1 MANVKIFAL
10 GGLGEN
16 GKNMYIVEVDEAI
29 FVLDAGLK
37 YPDIDM
43 YGVDA
48 VIADISYLI
57 ENKERVQG
65 IFISHGHEDHISA
78 LPYLLKNVPTR
89 IFGTHFTICLIES
102 LLADNKMNIKN
113 YKLFRINENKVL
125 KFGNVSVS
133 FFSTTHGIPE
143 SVAISINT
151 SDGSIVYCTDF
162 NFGPTNFGKY
172 QTSFDKITELGKKK
186 VLALLS
192 ESLGA
197 GNIDRIKNDSLL
209 EHSYKNVLINAE
221 GRIIVSAYS
230 TDLSRIQKIINM
242 SVERGKKIA
251 LIGKKAE
258 KIVDTAI
265 KSNYLTIPN
274 ECLVS
279 LTPITENN
287 SQMLNN
293 DLVII
298 VTGVRNEP
306 YSLLVRMA
314 LAEDKFVNIVKSDSV
329 VVMCPPVP
337 GTEKYSIDSLN
348 TLYRY
353 DVNVKIFD
361 KTILSSSHA
370 NQEDLKL
377 LYAMLKPEYIIPV
390 KGEYRH
396 MYEQFLVAKSAGY
409 TNENTLLLE
418 NGEVAIFENGK
429 LKEKSVVKT
438 GDVFVDGS
446 LLGNVNEAVIKSRE
460 TLAEEGA
467 VILTVNYDSRLR
479 KVASILNISTK
490 GLIYNLS
497 KEELNNKVKDLVTKI
512 VNNSLVKKTFD
523 LSKLKNT
530 VEEETSKLVF
540 RFTKHRPIILANLI
554 DVSK

>member
-1 MANVKIFAL
+1 MANIKIFAL

-29 FVLDAGLK
+29 FILDAGLK

-57 ENKERVQG
+57 ENKDRVQG

-89 IFGTHFTICLIES
+89 VFGTHFTICLIEN

-113 YKLFRINENKVL
+113 FKLFRINENKVL
-125 KFGNVSVS
+125 KFGDVSVS
-133 FFSTTHGIPE
+133 FFNTTHGIPE

-151 SDGSIVYCTDF
+151 KDGAIVYCTDF

-172 QTSFDKITELGKKK
+172 QTSFDKITDLGKKK

-209 EHSYKNVLINAE
+209 EHSYKNVLVNAE

-242 SVERGKKIA
+242 SVDRGKKIA
-251 LIGKKAE
+251 IIGRKAE

-265 KSNYLTIPN
+265 KANYLTIPA
-274 ECLVS
+274 ERLVS
-279 LTPITENN
+279 LTPITETNG
-287 SQMLNN
+287 QLLDN

-306 YSLLVRMA
+306 YNLLVRMV
-314 LAEDKFVNIVKSDSV
+314 LAEDKYVNIIKGDSV
-329 VVMCPPVP
+329 VIMCPPVP
-337 GTEKYSIDSLN
+337 GTEKYSINSLN

-377 LYAMLKPEYIIPV
+377 LYAMLKPDYIIPV

-396 MYEQFLVAKSAGY
+396 MYEQYLVAKAAGY
-409 TNENTLLLE
+409 TSENTLLLD
-418 NGEVAIFENGK
+418 NGEVVCFVDGK
-429 LKEKSVVKT
+429 FKETSRVKT

-446 LLGNVNEAVIKSRE
+446 LLGNVNELVIKSRE

-467 VILTVNYDSRLR
+467 LILTINYDSRLR
-479 KVASILNISTK
+479 KTISILDIITK
-490 GLIYNLS
+490 GLIYNIS
-497 KEELNNKVKDLVTKI
+497 NEELNNKVKDLVTKI
-512 VNNSLVKKTFD
+512 ANNSLVKKTFD
-523 LSKLKNT
+523 SSKLQST
-530 VEEETSKLVF
+530 IEEEVCKLVY
-540 RFTKHRPIILANLI
+540 RFTKHRPVILANLI

>member
-497 KEELNNKVKDLVTKI
+497 EEELNNKVKDLVTKI